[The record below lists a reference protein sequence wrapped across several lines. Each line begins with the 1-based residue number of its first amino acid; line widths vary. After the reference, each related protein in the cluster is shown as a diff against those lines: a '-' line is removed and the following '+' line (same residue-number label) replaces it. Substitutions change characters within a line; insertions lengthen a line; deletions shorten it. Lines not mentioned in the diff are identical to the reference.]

1 MLLACH
7 ITDTFYIY
15 VVYQPVMQSIL
26 CGCPNNK
33 VSCELSET
41 GALDDIGHDF

>member
-26 CGCPNNK
+26 CGC
-33 VSCELSET
+33 ELSET